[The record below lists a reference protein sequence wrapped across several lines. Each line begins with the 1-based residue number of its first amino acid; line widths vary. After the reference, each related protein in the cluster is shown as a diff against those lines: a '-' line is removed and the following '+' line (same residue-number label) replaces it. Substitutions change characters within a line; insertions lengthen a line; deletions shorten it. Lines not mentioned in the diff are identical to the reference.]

1 MCWDLIL
8 YEEIT
13 NKIKI
18 TVKPEFLEEHSD
30 PEEKRFIWAYHIK
43 IENNGDDTVQLLSRI
58 WKITDALGRVQEVS
72 GSGVV
77 GEKPILKPGT
87 AFEYTSGT
95 PLKTPSGFMMGSYKM
110 EKKNGYL
117 FNVSIPAFSLDSP
130 HENGLSH

>member
-1 MCWDLIL
+1 M

-13 NKIKI
+13 DKIKI

-43 IENNGDDTVQLLSRI
+43 IENNGNDTVQLLSRS

-72 GSGVV
+72 GNGVV
-77 GEKPILKPGT
+77 GEKPILKPGG

-95 PLKTPSGFMMGSYKM
+95 PLKTPSGFMMGSYRM
-110 EKKNGYL
+110 EKKNGHL

-130 HENGLSH
+130 HEDRLSH